1 MPTFS
6 FCGSLYQ
13 TVEFEFE
20 HEVDADT
27 QEEATKEFEELMA
40 SRSYGMEV
48 ELTQVDTPFNISG
61 KYKLFD
67 KPVDEIDDVFDN
79 DEAVECDI
87 NFEGPS

>member
-6 FCGSLYQ
+6 FCGSLYE
-13 TVEFEFE
+13 TIELEFA
-20 HEVDADT
+20 HEIEADT
-27 QEEATKEFEELMA
+27 QEQAIAAFEELMA

-48 ELTQVDTPFNISG
+48 ELTQVDKPFNISG
-61 KYKLFD
+61 IFKVFD
-67 KPVDEIDDVFDN
+67 KPVDEISDVFDN

>member
-1 MPTFS
+1 LGGF
-6 FCGSLYQ
+6 FR
-13 TVEFEFE
+13 
-20 HEVDADT
+20 DI

-67 KPVDEIDDVFDN
+67 KPVD
-79 DEAVECDI
+79 
-87 NFEGPS
+87 

>member
-1 MPTFS
+1 MGGF
-6 FCGSLYQ
+6 FR
-13 TVEFEFE
+13 
-20 HEVDADT
+20 DI

>member
-48 ELTQVDTPFNISG
+48 ELTSSRHSI
-61 KYKLFD
+61 
-67 KPVDEIDDVFDN
+67 
-79 DEAVECDI
+79 
-87 NFEGPS
+87 

>member
-6 FCGSLYQ
+6 FCGSLYE
-13 TVEFEFE
+13 TIELEFA
-20 HEVDADT
+20 HEIEADT
-27 QEEATKEFEELMA
+27 QEQAIAAFEELMA

-48 ELTQVDTPFNISG
+48 ELTQVDKPFNISG
-61 KYKLFD
+61 IFKVFYE
-67 KPVDEIDDVFDN
+67 PVDEISDVFDN